1 MVLLAMKVTLPE
13 RRWAG
18 PMTDILL
25 LDVFSLVYRAFFAL
39 PAMTTTRGEPTGALY
54 GFSSLLLKLLRESNP
69 AGVAVAL
76 DVPQATFRHTAFP
89 AYKASR
95 PTAPTPLG
103 RQLRRLPELLEAF
116 GFPVFTAPGFE
127 ADDVLATL
135 ARQLREGH
143 HAPLVVSGDLD
154 VLQCAIGATRVHVVG
169 RGATSGRTY
178 DEAAVWARFGV
189 SPPELPDWKALAGDV
204 TDEIPGIPGVGA
216 QRASALVRR
225 FGSIAGLLA
234 RVDEVTPETV
244 RARIAENAASLS
256 LWRDLARLRDDVPL
270 PSGPRFAPFGEAS
283 RARVRSLFEA
293 LEFRSLLP
301 RLAQLPDRT

>member
-1 MVLLAMKVTLPE
+1 
-13 RRWAG
+13 
-18 PMTDILL
+18 MTDVLL

-39 PAMTTTRGEPTGALY
+39 PAMSTTRGEPTGALY
-54 GFSSLLLKLLRESNP
+54 GFSTLLIKLLRESK
-69 AGVAVAL
+69 AGGVAVAL
-76 DVPQATFRHTAFP
+76 DAPEATFRHAAFI

-95 PTAPTPLG
+95 PAAPTPLA
-103 RQLRRLPELLEAF
+103 RQLRRLPELLDAF
-116 GFPVFTAPGFE
+116 GFPVFSVPGFE

-135 ARQLREGH
+135 ARELREAH

-154 VLQCAIGATRVHVVG
+154 VLQCALGTARVHVVG

-178 DEAAVWARFGV
+178 DEAAVWTRFGV

-204 TDEIPGIPGVGA
+204 TDEIPGVPGVGA

-225 FGSIAGLLA
+225 FGSVAGLLA
-234 RVDEVTPETV
+234 RLDEVTPDAL
-244 RARIAENAASLS
+244 RARITASAASLS

-270 PSGPRFAPFGEAS
+270 PSGPRFTAFTEAS
-283 RARVRSLFEA
+283 QARVRQIFEA

-301 RLAQLPDRT
+301 RLAGLRDRS

>member
-1 MVLLAMKVTLPE
+1 MVLIATEITLPE
-13 RRWAG
+13 GRSAG
-18 PMTDILL
+18 VMTDILL
-25 LDVFSLVYRAFFAL
+25 LDAFSLVYRAFFAL
-39 PAMTTTRGEPTGALY
+39 PGMSTTRGEPTGALY
-54 GFSSLLLKLLRESNP
+54 GFSALLLKLLRESKP
-69 AGVAVAL
+69 DGVAIAL
-76 DVPQATFRHTAFP
+76 DAPEATFRHVAFA

-135 ARQLREGH
+135 ARQLREAH

-154 VLQCAIGATRVHVVG
+154 VLQCALGPARVHVVG

-204 TDEIPGIPGVGA
+204 TDEIPGLAGVGA

-225 FGSIAGLLA
+225 FGSVAGLLA
-234 RVDEVTPETV
+234 RVDEVTPDAL
-244 RARIAENAASLS
+244 RARIAANAASLS

-270 PSGPRFAPFGEAS
+270 PTGPRFAAFTDAS
-283 RARVRSLFEA
+283 RARVRHLFEA

-301 RLAQLPDRT
+301 RLASLPGPI